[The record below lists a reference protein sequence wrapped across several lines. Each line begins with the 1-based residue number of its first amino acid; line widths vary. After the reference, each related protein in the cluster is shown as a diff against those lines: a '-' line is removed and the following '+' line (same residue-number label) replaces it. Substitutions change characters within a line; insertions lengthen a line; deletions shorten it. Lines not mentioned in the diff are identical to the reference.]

1 MYNWREVS
9 GHNAKLAQARID
21 KRKKEIQMRT
31 PRRTTP
37 FLGEQDTA
45 KIVWSSK
52 THSSTSEAF
61 RDADYATP
69 IWRCKTD
76 FDRTMDYLGWIVMWI
91 VTLGALYLFATAF
104 NAWAK

>member
-1 MYNWREVS
+1 
-9 GHNAKLAQARID
+9 
-21 KRKKEIQMRT
+21 MRT

-52 THSSTSEAF
+52 THRSASEAF

-69 IWRCKTD
+69 IWKCKSD
-76 FDRTMDYLGWIVMWI
+76 FDRTMDYLGWIVMWA
-91 VTLGALYLFATAF
+91 VTLGTLYLFMTTF